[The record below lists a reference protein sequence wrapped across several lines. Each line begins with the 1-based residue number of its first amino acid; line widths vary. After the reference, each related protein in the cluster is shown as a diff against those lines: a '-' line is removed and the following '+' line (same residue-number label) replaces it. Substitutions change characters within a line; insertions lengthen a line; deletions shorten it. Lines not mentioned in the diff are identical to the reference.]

1 MSRPSTILA
10 AAERGNFT
18 NYSYWGSTVRAFLRN
33 PVAVFFLALLVA
45 VLAFTFIEPLL
56 PYAPEVNTIYRG
68 DTNLPP
74 SSQYWFGT
82 NSIGQDLWRP
92 DLVGHPHLAAD
103 RLCRRLR
110 RGRARRCDGG
120 IVGVC
125 AQARLPVHR
134 NLQHL

>member
-1 MSRPSTILA
+1 MSFSIKDRKTAALGDALESSISRDYKPEEYFEPAEYDPS

-68 DTNLPP
+68 IQT
-74 SSQYWFGT
+74 
-82 NSIGQDLWRP
+82 
-92 DLVGHPHLAAD
+92 
-103 RLCRRLR
+103 CRRPR
-110 RGRARRCDGG
+110 STGSAPTRSARICGARSGRAPAPRC
-120 IVGVC
+120 
-125 AQARLPVHR
+125 
-134 NLQHL
+134 